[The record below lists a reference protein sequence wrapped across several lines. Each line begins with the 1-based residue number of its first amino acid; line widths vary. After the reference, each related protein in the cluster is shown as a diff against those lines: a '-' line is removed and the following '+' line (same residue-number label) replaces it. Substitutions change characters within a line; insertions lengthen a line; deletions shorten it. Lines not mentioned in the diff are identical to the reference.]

1 VSFKFTRVLAVTA
14 LAAACVAILSAAAL
28 GRARGHADLRIVSSS
43 VKRAG
48 VTASQPVFSGGFTVA
63 NVGTATARV
72 FHGWIELTAAKRPAK
87 IVSRYSAGPLK
98 ARGRLR
104 RKAKVKIPKGL
115 AKVPWT
121 IEACVM
127 PGKSRSTKP
136 AKDGCRKLATYDLAP
151 KATTVAP
158 VPKPATTSTTT
169 TTTIATPPST
179 VPAQPITGY
188 VTNSPYWV
196 ADGLGQYQGAANSAG
211 TDPTSYGGYYT
222 SGYYV
227 VVPPSYDA
235 SNKTPETLLVWMHGC
250 EGTAHWDAQDLTAQF
265 NSDRPYILI
274 SLSGP
279 ENGGVSP
286 GPECWDTSNQA
297 DVSKV
302 LTDITNVETHFN
314 INRRRVIIA
323 GYSSGGDLAY
333 QTIFTHASTFAGIL
347 AYNTNPVR
355 DNTFGA
361 AYGLDAIND
370 AIAGAAWKFP
380 IIQVSHDHDDVYHVD
395 RCGYPGYPVCPSGDP
410 SGSTNPDQGVSP
422 AIAALQSAGFP
433 VTFTVVAGN
442 HYNPDMP
449 VNCNDSTP
457 GTCTSGDG
465 YEIVNDLLSHI
476 ATSGWESPAS

>member
-1 VSFKFTRVLAVTA
+1 MVSAARRTRGVLVIAT
-14 LAAACVAILSAAAL
+14 LAAACVAILSAAAF
-28 GRARGHADLRIVSSS
+28 GRARAHADLRILSSS
-43 VKRAG
+43 VKPAG
-48 VTASQPVFSGGFTVA
+48 GTAAQPVFSGSFTVA
-63 NVGTATARV
+63 NVGTATASV
-72 FHGWIELTAAKRPAK
+72 FHGWIELTAAKKQAK

-98 ARGRLR
+98 AGRRLR

-115 AKVPWT
+115 AKVRWS
-121 IEACVM
+121 IEGCVV
-127 PGKSRSTKP
+127 PGGNRSTKP
-136 AKDGCRKLATYDLAP
+136 AADGCRKLATYDLAP
-151 KATTVAP
+151 KAATVVP
-158 VPKPATTSTTT
+158 VPKPTTT
-169 TTTIATPPST
+169 TTPPST
-179 VPAQPITGY
+179 VPAQPISGY
-188 VTNSPYWV
+188 ATNSPYWV
-196 ADGLGQYQGAANSAG
+196 ADGLGQYEGAANSAG

-235 SNKTPETLLVWMHGC
+235 SNQTPETLLVWMHGC
-250 EGTAHWDAQDLTAQF
+250 DGTAHWDAQDLTAQF
-265 NSDRPYILI
+265 DSDRPYILI

-279 ENGGVSP
+279 EGGGVSN
-286 GPECWDTSNQA
+286 GPDCWDTYNQT

-302 LTDITNVETHFN
+302 LTDIANVETHFN

-333 QTIFTHASTFAGIL
+333 QTIFTHANSFAGIL
-347 AYNTNPVR
+347 AYNSNPVR
-355 DNTFGA
+355 DNSFGA

-410 SGSTNPDQGVSP
+410 SGSTNPDPGVSP
-422 AIAALQSAGFP
+422 AIAALQGAGFP
-433 VTFTVVAGN
+433 VTFNVVAGY

-449 VNCNDSTP
+449 AGCYDSTP

-476 ATSGWESPAS
+476 ATSGWESPAP

>member
-1 VSFKFTRVLAVTA
+1 MAVTTLAVA
-14 LAAACVAILSAAAL
+14 GVAMLSAAAF
-28 GRARGHADLRIVSSS
+28 GRARAHADLRILGSS
-43 VKRAG
+43 VKRDG
-48 VTASQPVFSGGFTVA
+48 GTASRPVFTGSFTVA

-72 FHGWIELTAAKRPAK
+72 FHGWIELTSAKKPAK
-87 IVSRYSAGPLK
+87 ILSRYSAGPLK
-98 ARGRLR
+98 ASRRLR

-115 AKVPWT
+115 AKVRWT

-127 PGKSRSTKP
+127 PGKNQSTKP
-136 AKDGCRKLATYDLAP
+136 AKDGCRKLATYEPAP
-151 KATTVAP
+151 KAATIVP
-158 VPKPATTSTTT
+158 VPKPKPKPATTTTT
-169 TTTIATPPST
+169 TTTTTPPST
-179 VPAQPITGY
+179 VPTQPITGY
-188 VTNSPYWV
+188 ATNSPYWV
-196 ADGLGQYQGAANSAG
+196 ADGLGQYQGTANTAG
-211 TDPTSYGGYYT
+211 ADPTSYGGYYT

-235 SNKTPETLLVWMHGC
+235 SNHTPETLLVWMHGC
-250 EGTAHWDAQDLTAQF
+250 DGTAHWDAQDLTAQF

-279 ENGGVSP
+279 ESGGVSS

-302 LTDITNVETHFN
+302 LTDITNVEMHFN

-333 QTIFTHASTFAGIL
+333 QTIFTHAGTFAGIL

-361 AYGLDAIND
+361 SYGLDAIND

-395 RCGYPGYPVCPSGDP
+395 RCGYTGYPVCPSGDP
-410 SGSTNPDQGVSP
+410 SGSTNPDQGVRP
-422 AIAALQSAGFP
+422 AISALQSAGFP
-433 VTFTVVAGN
+433 VTFGVVAGY

-449 VNCNDSTP
+449 NDCNDSTP
-457 GTCTSGDG
+457 STCTSGDG

-476 ATSGWESPAS
+476 TNSGWESPAS

>member
-1 VSFKFTRVLAVTA
+1 VARRTSGVLVVATLAVA
-14 LAAACVAILSAAAL
+14 GVAILSAAAF
-28 GRARGHADLRIVSSS
+28 GRPRAHADLRIISNS

-48 VTASQPVFSGGFTVA
+48 GTASQPVFSGGFTVA
-63 NVGTATARV
+63 NVGTATAPV
-72 FHGWIELTAAKRPAK
+72 FHGWIELTAAKKQAK
-87 IVSRYSAGPLK
+87 IMNRYAAGSLK
-98 ARGRLR
+98 AGRRLR
-104 RKAKVKIPKGL
+104 RKARVKLPKGL
-115 AKVPWT
+115 AKVRWT
-121 IEACVM
+121 IEACVVL
-127 PGKSRSTKP
+127 GRSRATKP
-136 AKDGCRKLATYDLAP
+136 AKEGCRKLAAYDLAP
-151 KATTVAP
+151 KQTTPTVGPVETPTTPTAP
-158 VPKPATTSTTT
+158 P
-169 TTTIATPPST
+169 TTIPT
-179 VPAQPITGY
+179 QPITGY
-188 VTNSPYWV
+188 TTNSPYWV
-196 ADGLGQYQGAANSAG
+196 ADGLGQYQGAANGAG
-211 TDPTSYGGYYT
+211 ADPTSYGGYYT

-250 EGTAHWDAQDLTAQF
+250 DGTAHWDAQDLTAQF
-265 NSDRPYILI
+265 NSDRPYIVI

-279 ENGGVSP
+279 ESGGVTT

-302 LTDITNVETHFN
+302 LTDIASVETHFN
-314 INRRRVIIA
+314 IDRRRVIIA

-333 QTIFTHASTFAGIL
+333 QTIFTHAGTFAGIL
-347 AYNTNPVR
+347 GYNTNPVR

-361 AYGLDAIND
+361 AFGLDAIND

-433 VTFTVVAGN
+433 VTFAVVAGH

-449 VNCNDSTP
+449 AGCDNTTP